1 MQMRANW
8 AAVFIGCW
16 DGVFLLE
23 KEITGTV
30 SERVVRLGGVTKT
43 EEIKIIAAEM
53 QMCANW
59 AAVFIGCWDA
69 VFLLERNHRN
79 CFRKSR
85 QTGRSS
91 RNRKIKNTAAE
102 MQMRASSAAGFI
114 GCWDGA
120 FLLERNHRNCFR
132 KSRQTGWSNKNRR
145 NKVYG
150 SRNADVCK
158 FGCRVLEIKR
168 ARKHQFQS
176 EEVAWLLVT
185 AVVFGKT
192 CCPFTNTMPLFA
204 FV

>member
-1 MQMRANW
+1 MQVWLPFSLVAGMGYFYLKEITGIVSERAVRLGGAAKTEEIKNMAAEMQMCASL
-8 AAVFIGCW
+8 AAVFVGCW
-16 DGVFLLE
+16 DGVFLSE

-30 SERVVRLGGVTKT
+30 SERAVKLGGAAET
-43 EEIKIIAAEM
+43 EEIKSTAAEM

-59 AAVFIGCWDA
+59 AAVFIGCWDG

-91 RNRKIKNTAAE
+91 
-102 MQMRASSAAGFI
+102 
-114 GCWDGA
+114 
-120 FLLERNHRNCFR
+120 
-132 KSRQTGWSNKNRR
+132 KNRR
-145 NKVYG
+145 NKKYG
-150 SRNADVCK
+150 SRIADVCK

-176 EEVAWLLVT
+176 EEVAWSLVT

>member
-1 MQMRANW
+1 MQMRASS
-8 AAVFIGCW
+8 AAGFIGCW

-23 KEITGTV
+23 KEIIGTV

-43 EEIKIIAAEM
+43 EEIKYTAAEM
-53 QMCANW
+53 QMRANW
-59 AAVFIGCWDA
+59 AAGFIGCWDG

-85 QTGRSS
+85 QTGQNS
-91 RNRKIKNTAAE
+91 R
-102 MQMRASSAAGFI
+102 
-114 GCWDGA
+114 
-120 FLLERNHRNCFR
+120 
-132 KSRQTGWSNKNRR
+132 NRR
-145 NKVYG
+145 NKNHS
-150 SRNADVCK
+150 SRNADACK

-176 EEVAWLLVT
+176 EEVAWSLVT

>member
-1 MQMRANW
+1 MRY
-8 AAVFIGCW
+8 FY
-16 DGVFLLE
+16 L

-30 SERVVRLGGVTKT
+30 SERAVRLGRTAET

-79 CFRKSR
+79 CFRKSC
-85 QTGRSS
+85 QTGWSS

-102 MQMRASSAAGFI
+102 MQMRASSAAVFI
-114 GCWDGA
+114 GCWDA
-120 FLLERNHRNCFR
+120 VFLLERNHWNCFR
-132 KSRQTGWSNKNRR
+132 KSRQTGQNSRNRR

-150 SRNADVCK
+150 SRNADACK

>member
-1 MQMRANW
+1 MGY
-8 AAVFIGCW
+8 FY
-16 DGVFLLE
+16 L

-30 SERVVRLGGVTKT
+30 SERAVKLGGAVET

-53 QMCANW
+53 QMCASS
-59 AAVFIGCWDA
+59 AAVFIGCWDG
-69 VFLLERNHRN
+69 V
-79 CFRKSR
+79 
-85 QTGRSS
+85 
-91 RNRKIKNTAAE
+91 
-102 MQMRASSAAGFI
+102 
-114 GCWDGA
+114 

-145 NKVYG
+145 NKEYG
-150 SRNADVCK
+150 SRNADACK

-185 AVVFGKT
+185 AVFFGKT

>member
-1 MQMRANW
+1 MRY
-8 AAVFIGCW
+8 FY
-16 DGVFLLE
+16 L

-30 SERVVRLGGVTKT
+30 SERAVRLGRTAET
-43 EEIKIIAAEM
+43 EEIKNTAAEM
-53 QMCANW
+53 QMRASS

-85 QTGRSS
+85 QTGWSS

-102 MQMRASSAAGFI
+102 MQMCANWAAVFI
-114 GCWDGA
+114 GCWDGV
-120 FLLERNHRNCFR
+120 FLLERNHWNCFR
-132 KSRQTGWSNKNRR
+132 KSRQTGQNSRNRR

-150 SRNADVCK
+150 SRNADACK

>member
-1 MQMRANW
+1 
-8 AAVFIGCW
+8 
-16 DGVFLLE
+16 
-23 KEITGTV
+23 
-30 SERVVRLGGVTKT
+30 
-43 EEIKIIAAEM
+43 M

-79 CFRKSR
+79 CFRKSC
-85 QTGRSS
+85 QTGWSS

-102 MQMRASSAAGFI
+102 MQMRASSAAVFI
-114 GCWDGA
+114 GCWDA
-120 FLLERNHRNCFR
+120 VFLLERNHRNCFR
-132 KSRQTGWSNKNRR
+132 KSRQTGWSSRNRKIKNTAAEMQMCANWAAVFIGCWDGVFLLERNHWNCFRKSRQTGWSNKNRR
-145 NKVYG
+145 NKEYG
-150 SRNADVCK
+150 SRNADTCK